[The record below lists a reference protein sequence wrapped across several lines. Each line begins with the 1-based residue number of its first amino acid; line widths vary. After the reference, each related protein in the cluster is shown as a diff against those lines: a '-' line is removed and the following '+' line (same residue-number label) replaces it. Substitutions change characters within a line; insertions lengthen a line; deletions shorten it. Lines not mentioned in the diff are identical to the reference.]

1 MALADQFL
9 DQRFLSPATTHPPL
23 PFFHC
28 CEAKFLQSI
37 LDDLALVPRYCGVY
51 NEDLLYAF
59 YGKPAYK
66 PGKPINSRLT
76 FMMPLCFIVNHD
88 AITSIKRLV
97 AFDSGAFP
105 MYKDHLHESMTRREF
120 ELTPLKASLYKMVN
134 FFYEDNDA
142 YFNGQAKKVVDYDPI
157 HSQLEG
163 YHSLLITDH
172 KTEVDD
178 RKASLEVQLDRPI
191 PINSSTI
198 EAIILPKSQAESP
211 IVKGILFDT
220 LHIPLITIT
229 NYGVMS
235 RDYYVD
241 VMEKTKQFLVGKKLL
256 NGK

>member
-1 MALADQFL
+1 
-9 DQRFLSPATTHPPL
+9 
-23 PFFHC
+23 
-28 CEAKFLQSI
+28 
-37 LDDLALVPRYCGVY
+37 
-51 NEDLLYAF
+51 
-59 YGKPAYK
+59 
-66 PGKPINSRLT
+66 
-76 FMMPLCFIVNHD
+76 
-88 AITSIKRLV
+88 
-97 AFDSGAFP
+97 